1 MSQQQNTTN
10 KSNRELGNKFDLG
23 QFNKTFEDADYQ
35 AEQTNKLNSSQDM
48 GKSDEIIDSKLPHKK
63 PVEDL
68 IVNIRN
74 LFYEIL
80 EMLIDKKN
88 PLPLI
93 FSSPDRHFAFSIL
106 LIIIGTLLL
115 LFSNLM
121 MSPQNEK

>member
-23 QFNKTFEDADYQ
+23 QFNKTFEDADIQ
-35 AEQTNKLNSSQDM
+35 VEKTNKLNSSQDM

-93 FSSPDRHFAFSIL
+93 FSSPDRHFAFAIL